1 MAASNITIKI
11 IEDAADITSMKRSK
25 EKLTNSLR
33 AIFQEYGIIISIN
46 YGDEPIR
53 ETGTES

>member
-25 EKLTNSLR
+25 EKLTNALR